1 MTKRFFAKCFLLCW
15 ASTTLLLTACVM
27 HWQKPEVSLIDVQPA
42 GGTLFEQRLKLKL
55 RVYNPNDRDI
65 PVDSLHFRFV
75 SGDKSFA
82 SGQTSAPVVIPRQ
95 GETVVDIQANMQ
107 LANLIRNLPNLKAE
121 DGKLHYRLQGDVV
134 VHDYGSVPFDHPGVL
149 DLDMFEGRKHTS
161 KGESAA
167 SSPQ

>member
-15 ASTTLLLTACVM
+15 AAATLLLTACVM
-27 HWQKPEVSLIDVQPA
+27 HWQKPEVSLVDVQLA
-42 GGTLFEQRLKLKL
+42 GGTLFEQHLKLKL

-65 PVDSLHFRFV
+65 PVDSLHFRLM

-82 SGQTSAPVVIPRQ
+82 SGQTNAPVIIPRQ

-107 LANLIRNLPNLKAE
+107 LVNLMRNLPNLKTD

-149 DLDMFEGRKHTS
+149 YLDLFEGRKHST
-161 KGESAA
+161 KAEAAA
-167 SSPQ
+167 SIPK